1 MKVIAQ
7 EIMDHKGKETKLY
20 KLNKE
25 IKKLQEDQRFEQE
38 EERKKLQDEQN
49 QLEADKKKHSDEQIK
64 FLKKKE
70 QHTKMM
76 EREIEEM
83 KKEKEEQKI
92 RQKKQNQL
100 EVDKKKHADEEMR
113 FLRHKEQHARMMEKE
128 IEEMKK
134 EKEAQKIRQKKFYD
148 EVKKFAAKERKF
160 GVWKEHKSKKELD
173 LEEREKNVLLKENA
187 NKTLSRQLTIQMT
200 IHEEKERIN
209 ERKVLDKEAEFK
221 VTREELSSEKQR
233 FTSAEVEFNKE
244 KKDVA
249 EQKKKNDYML
259 SLLKTKKVS

>member
-1 MKVIAQ
+1 M
-7 EIMDHKGKETKLY
+7 EHKGKETKLY

-38 EERKKLQDEQN
+38 EERKKLQNEQN
-49 QLEADKKKHSDEQIK
+49 QLEVE
-64 FLKKKE
+64 
-70 QHTKMM
+70 
-76 EREIEEM
+76 
-83 KKEKEEQKI
+83 
-92 RQKKQNQL
+92 
-100 EVDKKKHADEEMR
+100 KKKHAEEEMR

-173 LEEREKNVLLKENA
+173 LEEREKNLLLKENA

-221 VTREELSSEKQR
+221 IKREESFVEGKCQQNFKQ
-233 FTSAEVEFNKE
+233 TTYYS
-244 KKDVA
+244 
-249 EQKKKNDYML
+249 NDYQWR
-259 SLLKTKKVS
+259 KRKNQWKKSVG